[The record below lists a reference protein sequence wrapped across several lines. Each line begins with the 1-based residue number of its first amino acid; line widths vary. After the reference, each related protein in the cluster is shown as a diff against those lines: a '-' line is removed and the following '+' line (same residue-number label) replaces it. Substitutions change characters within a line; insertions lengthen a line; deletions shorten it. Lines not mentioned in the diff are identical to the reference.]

1 MLEVKFERAKRYI
14 GRMYLERN
22 KTKYEDITRS
32 LYSTK
37 KVTRSNLDFLL
48 DYHKKSES
56 INGVLPSVPVSKE
69 TGITVFMN
77 PQGKLRV
84 QKYSYSYISLD
95 D

>member
-48 DYHKKSES
+48 DYNKKS
-56 INGVLPSVPVSKE
+56 
-69 TGITVFMN
+69 
-77 PQGKLRV
+77 
-84 QKYSYSYISLD
+84 
-95 D
+95 